1 MNLFTSTIYRA
12 TEWITRLAYLNL
24 LWIFFTLTGLLLFGF
39 FPSTLAMYA
48 IVRDWLNGKTDIVIF
63 KNFWNY
69 YKTEFV
75 KSNLLGLFLITII
88 VLIGLDIYYV
98 QMNDFT
104 WISIPLYAMI
114 LLFILFL
121 FYLFPAFTHF
131 DLNLF
136 PLIKNTFFIMLI
148 SPLHTLLII
157 ICIGA
162 LFIFINVFPGSA
174 FIFGGSLYALITS
187 WLALH
192 AFNKLAQ
199 NRVNQ

>member
-136 PLIKNTFFIMLI
+136 PLMKNTFFIMLI

-174 FIFGGSLYALITS
+174 LIFGGSLYALITS

>member
-39 FPSTLAMYA
+39 FPSTLAMYQLFS
-48 IVRDWLNGKTDIVIF
+48 DWLNGKTDIVIF

-136 PLIKNTFFIMLI
+136 PLIENT
-148 SPLHTLLII
+148 S
-157 ICIGA
+157 
-162 LFIFINVFPGSA
+162 
-174 FIFGGSLYALITS
+174 SLC
-187 WLALH
+187 
-192 AFNKLAQ
+192 
-199 NRVNQ
+199 

>member
-199 NRVNQ
+199 NRVN

>member
-1 MNLFTSTIYRA
+1 
-12 TEWITRLAYLNL
+12 
-24 LWIFFTLTGLLLFGF
+24 
-39 FPSTLAMYA
+39 
-48 IVRDWLNGKTDIVIF
+48 
-63 KNFWNY
+63 
-69 YKTEFV
+69 
-75 KSNLLGLFLITII
+75 
-88 VLIGLDIYYV
+88 
-98 QMNDFT
+98 
-104 WISIPLYAMI
+104 
-114 LLFILFL
+114 
-121 FYLFPAFTHF
+121 
-131 DLNLF
+131 
-136 PLIKNTFFIMLI
+136 MLI

>member
-136 PLIKNTFFIMLI
+136 PLIKNTFFIML
-148 SPLHTLLII
+148 
-157 ICIGA
+157 
-162 LFIFINVFPGSA
+162 
-174 FIFGGSLYALITS
+174 
-187 WLALH
+187 
-192 AFNKLAQ
+192 
-199 NRVNQ
+199 

>member
-48 IVRDWLNGKTDIVIF
+48 IVRDWLNGKTDIDIF